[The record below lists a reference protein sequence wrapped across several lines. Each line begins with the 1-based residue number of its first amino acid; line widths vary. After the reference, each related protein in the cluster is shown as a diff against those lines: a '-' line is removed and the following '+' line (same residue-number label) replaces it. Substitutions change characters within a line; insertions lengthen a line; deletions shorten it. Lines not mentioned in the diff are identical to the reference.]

1 MFHCILLGHLR
12 WLVEAGRGAQIKSE
26 KWQNVWHI
34 YKIIKMKKEGE
45 GVLTGERKIIQNE
58 EETGRKRAV
67 ILNLRN
73 QVVFEKLYY
82 DYNLQKEDAKI

>member
-1 MFHCILLGHLR
+1 
-12 WLVEAGRGAQIKSE
+12 
-26 KWQNVWHI
+26 
-34 YKIIKMKKEGE
+34 MKKEGE